1 MLIICNGAF
10 KSGSSWLHAIVVE
23 LTKLR
28 KLNVVETPQKYTNDI
43 NSPGTIIESRLQQ
56 FINNEDYIAENYL
69 TKSHFFRESTLRKYY
84 STDVR
89 ILFIERDMRDA
100 IVSHFFHIRNKY
112 RVSLNFSIYYYLL
125 GRYKSYEIML
135 FNSRCVEYMGKNN
148 FFHFSDLK
156 NNFEETVT
164 DIALAIGI
172 TNLTSEELVWLKK
185 ETSIEKLRSELRNG
199 NSKYYPSKRKD
210 NWRLFREGK
219 VGEWKNYFSD
229 YQLRDITKIERGTF
243 SFLSKLIYF
252 LVFTLRR
259 IVFSIE

>member
-23 LTKLR
+23 LTRIKE
-28 KLNVVETPQKYTNDI
+28 LNIVETPKRYTNDL
-43 NSPGTIIESRLQQ
+43 NSPTTIIESRLHL
-56 FINNEDYIAENYL
+56 FLDDEDYISKNYL
-69 TKSHFFRESTLRKYY
+69 TKSHFFRESTLKKHY
-84 STDVR
+84 STYVR
-89 ILFIERDMRDA
+89 MLFIERDMKDA

-112 RVSLNFSIYYYLL
+112 RVSLNFSVYYFLL

-135 FNSRCVEYMGKNN
+135 FNSRCEEHMGKSN

-156 NNFEETVT
+156 NNFEKTVT
-164 DIALAIGI
+164 EIALAIGI
-172 TNLTSEELVWLKK
+172 TNLTSEELIWLKK
-185 ETSIEKLRSELRNG
+185 ETSIEKLRNELKNG

-210 NWRLFREGK
+210 NWKLFREGK
-219 VGEWKNYFSD
+219 VGEWKKYFSD
-229 YQLRDITKIERGTF
+229 YQLRDITKIERGAF
-243 SFLSKLIYF
+243 SLLSKLIYF